1 MRNLIRS
8 PLTWLV
14 TAEIVVVA
22 AIVVAAWTV
31 AGSAGHPSAPPSIA
45 GLPQATDD
53 PGSSLPE
60 LPQLNNPSA
69 RGPLPGLAVDP
80 SFWRQRLGNLN
91 EDQVYLEQLEWQ
103 IVRSGEAAVNRYL
116 ETVVLPAI
124 NRAEHAE
131 GVAVV

>member
-14 TAEIVVVA
+14 AAEIVVVG
-22 AIVVAAWTV
+22 AIVAVAWTV
-31 AGSAGHPSAPPSIA
+31 IASAGHSSVSQSIA
-45 GLPQATDD
+45 QVPLATDD

-60 LPQLNNPSA
+60 LPVANNPTA
-69 RGPLPGLAVDP
+69 RGPLPGLAIDP

-91 EDQVYLEQLEWQ
+91 GDQVYLEQLEWQ
-103 IVRSGEAAVNRYL
+103 IVRSAEDAVNRYL

-124 NRAEHAE
+124 SRAEHA
-131 GVAVV
+131 GGLAVA

>member
-14 TAEIVVVA
+14 AAEIVVVG
-22 AIVVAAWTV
+22 AIVAVAWNVV
-31 AGSAGHPSAPPSIA
+31 ASAGHSSVAQSIA
-45 GLPQATDD
+45 EAPQASDD
-53 PGSSLPE
+53 PGSSLPD
-60 LPQLNNPSA
+60 LPQLNNPAS

-91 EDQVYLEQLEWQ
+91 GDQVYLEQLEWQ
-103 IVRSGEAAVNRYL
+103 IVRSAEDAVNRYL

-124 NRAEHAE
+124 SRAERA
-131 GVAVV
+131 GGIAVA

>member
-14 TAEIVVVA
+14 AAEIVVVG
-22 AIVVAAWTV
+22 AIVAVAWNVAA
-31 AGSAGHPSAPPSIA
+31 SAGHASASQAIVEA
-45 GLPQATDD
+45 PQASDD
-53 PGSSLPE
+53 PGSGLPQ
-60 LPQLNNPSA
+60 LPQLNNPAA

-91 EDQVYLEQLEWQ
+91 GDQVYLEQLEWQ
-103 IVRSGEAAVNRYL
+103 IVRSAEDAVNRYL

-124 NRAEHAE
+124 SRAEHAG
-131 GVAVV
+131 GVAVA

>member
-14 TAEIVVVA
+14 AAEIVVLG
-22 AIVVAAWTV
+22 AIVAVAWNVV
-31 AGSAGHPSAPPSIA
+31 ASAGHSSVPQSIA
-45 GLPQATDD
+45 EAPQAGEDT
-53 PGSSLPE
+53 GSNIPE
-60 LPQLNNPSA
+60 LPQLQNPAS

-91 EDQVYLEQLEWQ
+91 ADQVYLEQLEWQ
-103 IVRSGEAAVNRYL
+103 IVRSTEDAINRYL

-124 NRAEHAE
+124 SRAERA
-131 GVAVV
+131 

>member
-14 TAEIVVVA
+14 AAELVVVG
-22 AIVVAAWTV
+22 AIVGVTWNVVASTV
-31 AGSAGHPSAPPSIA
+31 HSSVSQSVAVV
-45 GLPQATDD
+45 PQATDD

-60 LPQLNNPSA
+60 LPQLNNPAA

-80 SFWRQRLGNLN
+80 SFWRQRLGSLN
-91 EDQVYLEQLEWQ
+91 GDQVYLEQLEWQ
-103 IVRSGEAAVNRYL
+103 IVRSAEAAANRYL

-124 NRAEHAE
+124 RRAEHAG
-131 GVAVV
+131 GVALA

>member
-14 TAEIVVVA
+14 AAEIVVVA
-22 AIVVAAWTV
+22 AIVAVAWTV
-31 AGSAGHPSAPPSIA
+31 AASAGHRSAPQSIA
-45 GLPQATDD
+45 GVPQATDD
-53 PGSSLPE
+53 PGSSLPD
-60 LPQLNNPSA
+60 LPQLNNSSA

-91 EDQVYLEQLEWQ
+91 DDQVYLEQLEWQ

-124 NRAEHAE
+124 HRAEHAG
-131 GVAVV
+131 GVAVA